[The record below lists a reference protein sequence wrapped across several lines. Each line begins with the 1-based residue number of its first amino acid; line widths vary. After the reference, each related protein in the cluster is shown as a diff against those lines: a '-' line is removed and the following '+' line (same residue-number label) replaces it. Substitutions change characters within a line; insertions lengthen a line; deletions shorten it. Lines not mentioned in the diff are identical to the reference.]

1 MAETVQMFK
10 SQSEL
15 GPGMNLNAEH
25 QKFHL
30 EASWRQPSSE
40 SDKRL
45 ATIISAIQVSVS
57 DFPAHEFMGE
67 RHGTTTLLQ
76 P

>member
-1 MAETVQMFK
+1 MTETAQMFK

-15 GPGMNLNAEH
+15 GSGMNLNPEH

-30 EASWRQPSSE
+30 EASWRQALSE

-45 ATIISAIQVSVS
+45 ATIISATQVSVS
-57 DFPAHEFMGE
+57 DFPAHEFMGV
-67 RHGTTTLLQ
+67 
-76 P
+76 